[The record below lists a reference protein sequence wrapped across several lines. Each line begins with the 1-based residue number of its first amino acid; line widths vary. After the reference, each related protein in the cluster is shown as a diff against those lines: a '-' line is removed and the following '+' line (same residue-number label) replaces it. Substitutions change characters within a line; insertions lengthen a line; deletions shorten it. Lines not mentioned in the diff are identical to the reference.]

1 MESVTTLSSIPKEI
15 ALEIC
20 EEIRIANQKKF
31 FLLSFS
37 KMQCWG
43 CWRFGKK
50 EDEDGNIQGICA
62 LSDENN
68 RGCGLVN
75 KIYDKRYSN

>member
-1 MESVTTLSSIPKEI
+1 MSSIPREI

-20 EEIRIANQKKF
+20 EEIRMKNQKKRF
-31 FLLSFS
+31 GFD

-50 EDEDGNIQGICA
+50 IDEEGTIHGICT
-62 LSDENN
+62 LSGENN
-68 RGCGLVN
+68 RGCRLVN
-75 KIYDKRYSN
+75 KIYDEKYSN